1 MAAITTVQGL
11 LSRISNQYDK
21 TVNIYLDNA
30 TTRTTTVN
38 SQSYIVTAPRIGY
51 IKSVPSSLET
61 GVTAYIPTELNV
73 TSSTGMPAMFCEMV
87 DMGSL
92 NLGTNTFT
100 DGSAA
105 PTRTYLGTSRS
116 LPMQLWIECT
126 TAANATPGNITFT
139 YVDQDNNTA
148 EASTSQAV
156 TASATRG
163 SGSFG
168 TLNSTDWGV
177 LDITAASQSG
187 GSSPTG
193 VLKFWGLIP
202 ISYFFISVN
211 NIVSTVDIFP
221 ENGNFTRLG
230 SSSQLGLISINTTTA
245 SSAYGFIR
253 MVGDQA

>member
-21 TVNIYLDNA
+21 TVNVYLDNS
-30 TTRTTTVN
+30 TTRTTVLN
-38 SQSYIVTAPRIGY
+38 SQTYAPTAPRIGY
-51 IKSVPSSLET
+51 IESNPSSFET
-61 GVTAYIPTELNV
+61 GVTAYMPTEINMS
-73 TSSTGMPAMFCEMV
+73 SSTGMPAVFCEMI

-100 DGSAA
+100 DGAAA
-105 PTRTYLGTSRS
+105 PTRTYLGTSRQ

-126 TAANATPGNITFT
+126 TALNATPGNVTFT

-148 EASTSQAV
+148 EASTSQAA

-163 SGSFG
+163 SGSFA

-177 LDITAASQSG
+177 LDITTASQSG
-187 GSSPTG
+187 GTTPSG
-193 VLKFWGLIP
+193 VIKFWGLIP
-202 ISYFFISVN
+202 ISYFFINVN
-211 NIVSTVDIFP
+211 NIVSTIDIFP

-230 SSSQLGLISINTTTA
+230 SSAQLGLISFGTTTA